1 MFLALAALHGMILT
15 AWPSLPVI
23 AVGVWWNSNTI
34 SHNFIHRPFFRRRS
48 ANVLFGAYL
57 SALLGI
63 PQAWWRARHLAHHG
77 IRDARG
83 CDTRELGL
91 QIALVAGVWT
101 TLLIFAP
108 SFFVFAY
115 MPGYAAGLLLCALHG
130 HYEHARG
137 TISHYGALYNLVCF
151 NDGYHVEH
159 HQHPG
164 VSWRRL
170 PAYRAGTAPRSRWPA
185 PLRWMETFS
194 LTTLERI
201 VLRSRILQRS
211 MVTTHARALGSLLTK
226 MPPNARVGIVG
237 GGLFP
242 RTALALRS
250 VAPGARL
257 TIVDADGD
265 HLDCARRL
273 LGDDRV
279 SFVRARFPDGL
290 AGLQPCD
297 NGFDVVIIP
306 LAFDGD
312 RESLY
317 ASPPARTTL
326 VHDWIWNKRG
336 ESRVVSPMLFKRIN
350 VVHA

>member
-1 MFLALAALHGMILT
+1 MVALALLHGALL
-15 AWPSLPVI
+15 ASVPSAPLV
-23 AVGVWWNSNTI
+23 ALGVWWNSNTI
-34 SHNFIHRPFFRRRS
+34 SHNFIHRPFFRRRG

-57 SALLGI
+57 SVLLGI
-63 PQAWWRARHLAHHG
+63 PQVWWRARHLAHHG

-83 CDTRELGL
+83 CDGHELGL

-101 TLLIFAP
+101 TMLLFAP

-170 PAYRAGTAPRSRWPA
+170 PAYRAGTAPHSRWPA

-211 MVTTHARALGSLLTK
+211 MVTTHARALASLLK
-226 MPPNARVGIVG
+226 RMPPNARVGIVG

-257 TIVDADGD
+257 TIVDADRD

-273 LGDDRV
+273 LSDERV
-279 SFVRARFPDGL
+279 SFVHARFPEGL
-290 AGLQPCD
+290 AGLRPCD
-297 NGFDVVIIP
+297 KSFDVVIIP

-317 ASPPARTTL
+317 VSPPARTTV

-336 ESRVVSPMLFKRIN
+336 ESRVVSPLLLKRIN
-350 VVHA
+350 VVHT